1 VAFALPSA
9 SATADLGEEISQC
22 HHRSK
27 HKGRKEVKPKPT
39 SHSKCLSHA
48 HPTSFSGQTSLSG
61 AYTRPLT
68 EISIHC
74 SEKPPNKMHST
85 WALAVLPLVS
95 ALYQNGS
102 VIAPCDS
109 PLYCQGE
116 ILREIELARPFE
128 DSKLYV
134 DL

>member
-1 VAFALPSA
+1 MMHA
-9 SATADLGEEISQC
+9 SSL
-22 HHRSK
+22 
-27 HKGRKEVKPKPT
+27 
-39 SHSKCLSHA
+39 LS
-48 HPTSFSGQTSLSG
+48 L
-61 AYTRPLT
+61 
-68 EISIHC
+68 
-74 SEKPPNKMHST
+74 
-85 WALAVLPLVS
+85 LPLAS

-134 DL
+134 DLYVATVFINLSKSASC

>member
-1 VAFALPSA
+1 
-9 SATADLGEEISQC
+9 
-22 HHRSK
+22 
-27 HKGRKEVKPKPT
+27 
-39 SHSKCLSHA
+39 
-48 HPTSFSGQTSLSG
+48 
-61 AYTRPLT
+61 
-68 EISIHC
+68 
-74 SEKPPNKMHST
+74 MHSS
-85 WALAVLPLVS
+85 LLLSLLPLAS

-134 DL
+134 DLYVWRRQEQAL

>member
-1 VAFALPSA
+1 
-9 SATADLGEEISQC
+9 
-22 HHRSK
+22 
-27 HKGRKEVKPKPT
+27 
-39 SHSKCLSHA
+39 
-48 HPTSFSGQTSLSG
+48 
-61 AYTRPLT
+61 
-68 EISIHC
+68 
-74 SEKPPNKMHST
+74 MHSS
-85 WALAVLPLVS
+85 WALALLPLTS

-134 DL
+134 DLYVQLSTAHTSALANHHTQSNETTH

>member
-1 VAFALPSA
+1 
-9 SATADLGEEISQC
+9 
-22 HHRSK
+22 
-27 HKGRKEVKPKPT
+27 
-39 SHSKCLSHA
+39 
-48 HPTSFSGQTSLSG
+48 
-61 AYTRPLT
+61 
-68 EISIHC
+68 
-74 SEKPPNKMHST
+74 MHSS

-134 DL
+134 DLCVEAVVHYGCQS

>member
-1 VAFALPSA
+1 
-9 SATADLGEEISQC
+9 
-22 HHRSK
+22 
-27 HKGRKEVKPKPT
+27 
-39 SHSKCLSHA
+39 
-48 HPTSFSGQTSLSG
+48 
-61 AYTRPLT
+61 
-68 EISIHC
+68 
-74 SEKPPNKMHST
+74 MHSS
-85 WALAVLPLVS
+85 LLLSLLPLAS

-134 DL
+134 DLYVQLSSLSPV

>member
-1 VAFALPSA
+1 
-9 SATADLGEEISQC
+9 
-22 HHRSK
+22 
-27 HKGRKEVKPKPT
+27 
-39 SHSKCLSHA
+39 
-48 HPTSFSGQTSLSG
+48 
-61 AYTRPLT
+61 
-68 EISIHC
+68 
-74 SEKPPNKMHST
+74 MHSS
-85 WALAVLPLVS
+85 LLLSLLPLAS

-134 DL
+134 DLYAFEQYS

>member
-1 VAFALPSA
+1 
-9 SATADLGEEISQC
+9 
-22 HHRSK
+22 
-27 HKGRKEVKPKPT
+27 
-39 SHSKCLSHA
+39 
-48 HPTSFSGQTSLSG
+48 
-61 AYTRPLT
+61 
-68 EISIHC
+68 
-74 SEKPPNKMHST
+74 MHST

-116 ILREIELARPFE
+116 ILRDIEPARPSE
-128 DSKLYV
+128 DSKLYA

>member
-1 VAFALPSA
+1 M
-9 SATADLGEEISQC
+9 
-22 HHRSK
+22 
-27 HKGRKEVKPKPT
+27 KPKPT

-61 AYTRPLT
+61 AYIGHLT

-74 SEKPPNKMHST
+74 SEKPPNKMLST

>member
-1 VAFALPSA
+1 
-9 SATADLGEEISQC
+9 
-22 HHRSK
+22 
-27 HKGRKEVKPKPT
+27 
-39 SHSKCLSHA
+39 
-48 HPTSFSGQTSLSG
+48 
-61 AYTRPLT
+61 
-68 EISIHC
+68 
-74 SEKPPNKMHST
+74 MHSS
-85 WALAVLPLVS
+85 LLLSLLPLAS

-134 DL
+134 DLYVWGREKQAL

>member
-1 VAFALPSA
+1 MKISEGQPFILEA
-9 SATADLGEEISQC
+9 SLLTKM
-22 HHRSK
+22 RS
-27 HKGRKEVKPKPT
+27 VT
-39 SHSKCLSHA
+39 LLS
-48 HPTSFSGQTSLSG
+48 L
-61 AYTRPLT
+61 
-68 EISIHC
+68 
-74 SEKPPNKMHST
+74 
-85 WALAVLPLVS
+85 LPLAS

-116 ILREIELARPFE
+116 ILREIELARPFA

>member
-1 VAFALPSA
+1 
-9 SATADLGEEISQC
+9 
-22 HHRSK
+22 
-27 HKGRKEVKPKPT
+27 
-39 SHSKCLSHA
+39 
-48 HPTSFSGQTSLSG
+48 
-61 AYTRPLT
+61 
-68 EISIHC
+68 
-74 SEKPPNKMHST
+74 MHSS
-85 WALAVLPLVS
+85 WALALLPLAS

>member
-1 VAFALPSA
+1 MREKLLTKMLFTTLLAL
-9 SATADLGEEISQC
+9 
-22 HHRSK
+22 
-27 HKGRKEVKPKPT
+27 
-39 SHSKCLSHA
+39 
-48 HPTSFSGQTSLSG
+48 
-61 AYTRPLT
+61 
-68 EISIHC
+68 
-74 SEKPPNKMHST
+74 
-85 WALAVLPLVS
+85 LPLAS

-134 DL
+134 DLYVQCLRRINA